1 MTFLEL
7 CDTIIIEVRKMPKAM
22 QYTKGSIIYFS
33 GDMDDRIFI
42 LQKGMVLLTT
52 TDIET
57 NIPATEHI
65 REGEFF
71 GVKSALGHFPREE
84 TATVVTEAS
93 AIALSVQEF
102 EKMFSGNK
110 QVIMKMLRV
119 FSNQLRAIHKK
130 TESIL
135 KSDVD
140 IDQSSGMLSVAQS
153 FFDDEQYRACCD
165 VCTKLLSRFPTTSK
179 KESVAKL
186 YASSQRRL
194 DLQGG
199 RAKKVVQ
206 DEDSDDGNSS
216 ASSALKQFS
225 LPAFSRF
232 AKTFEPE
239 AVIISEYE
247 PGDCFYLIQSGQ
259 VQLVKCVKGS
269 KKNID
274 ILKPSEFFGEMA
286 ILENTP
292 RSATAMALNKV
303 VVLEFNKENFE
314 ILIMGNPQIALI
326 LLKLFC
332 KRIYDQ
338 KRRFKILVIEDLQAR
353 IADVFLM
360 FDEMNRNPQTL
371 DRTRQFKLSIQDL
384 AHWAGL
390 PFDVARDEINKFVEK
405 RKVEVFD
412 TYMIVH
418 NIVDMRRIVDTKA
431 ALRT

>member
-1 MTFLEL
+1 
-7 CDTIIIEVRKMPKAM
+7 MPKAM
-22 QYTKGSIIYFS
+22 QYTKGSIIYFA
-33 GDMDDRIFI
+33 GDMDERIFI
-42 LQKGMVLLTT
+42 LQKGMVLLTS

-84 TATVVTEAS
+84 TATVVTETI
-93 AIALSVQEF
+93 AIALTVQEF
-102 EKMFSGNK
+102 EKMFSGNR

-119 FSNQLRAIHKK
+119 FSNQLRSIHKK

-135 KSDVD
+135 KSEVD
-140 IDQSSGMLSVAQS
+140 IDQVTGMISVAQS
-153 FFDDEQYRACCD
+153 FFDDEQYKACCD
-165 VCTKLLSRFPTTSK
+165 VCTKLLSRFPNTSK
-179 KESVAKL
+179 KEDVAKL
-186 YASSQRRL
+186 YASSKRRL

-199 RAKKVVQ
+199 RSKKTAHIG
-206 DEDSDDGNSS
+206 DSEDDLTGG
-216 ASSALKQFS
+216 SSALKQFS
-225 LPAFSRF
+225 LPTFSRF
-232 AKTFEPE
+232 AKNFEPE
-239 AVIISEYE
+239 SVIISEYE
-247 PGDCFYLIQSGQ
+247 SGDSFYLIQSGQ

-292 RSATAMALNKV
+292 RSATAVALNHV

-314 ILIMGNPQIALI
+314 VLIMGNPQIALI

-360 FDEMNRNPQTL
+360 FDEMNRTPQGL
-371 DRTRQFKLSIQDL
+371 DRSRQFNLTIQDL
-384 AHWAGL
+384 SHWAGL
-390 PFDVARDEINKFVEK
+390 PFDVARDEVNKFVEK
-405 RKVEVFD
+405 RKLEVYD
-412 TYMIVH
+412 TYMVVA

-431 ALRT
+431 SVRTT